1 MWGLYYQL
9 KSVCRDKFCILSF
22 LMPVVVAFFLQFIGS
37 IDFSAVGE
45 LHFAVIENTVP
56 EDTVLWLERY
66 GTVTEC
72 ADWEQLVDAVNEPST
87 TLIGVEMDG
96 KGIKTIISGDELEIF
111 RETADTLPELYAIRG
126 EYADIPVQKRTQP
139 DVMENYQNLFMIL
152 TLIVAMF
159 MGCTFNAVNMIS
171 EKEDGVAFINE
182 ILPMT
187 RIQYALQKTAV
198 GFVFGFLSAALTA
211 LIGIHLPAME
221 IAVLVILMNLSSF
234 VASIF
239 GLLIGKLSEGL
250 MVGIV
255 YIKVLMILFMAVPMF
270 AYLMDVK
277 GFLAV
282 ICNVVP
288 STATFRGV
296 MELLSGNRNVAISS
310 IWILCIHL
318 AGWFL
323 VWLILE
329 KKWQKYLS
337 V

>member
-1 MWGLYYQL
+1 M
-9 KSVCRDKFCILSF
+9 
-22 LMPVVVAFFLQFIGS
+22 
-37 IDFSAVGE
+37 
-45 LHFAVIENTVP
+45 P

-96 KGIKTIISGDELEIF
+96 KGIKTIISGDKLEIF

-139 DVMENYQNLFMIL
+139 DV
-152 TLIVAMF
+152 
-159 MGCTFNAVNMIS
+159 
-171 EKEDGVAFINE
+171 
-182 ILPMT
+182 
-187 RIQYALQKTAV
+187 
-198 GFVFGFLSAALTA
+198 
-211 LIGIHLPAME
+211 ME

-296 MELLSGNRNVAISS
+296 MELLSGNRNVAISN

-329 KKWQKYLS
+329 KKWQKNLS